1 MTLKD
6 LEQGFELHEKRL
18 ERVDQRLD
26 RLASTMESHDKHL
39 ARVDQGLDRLASSM
53 ESHDKRLTRVEDNL
67 AVQGEL
73 LNRVDQRLDRLAEM
87 FVQSEG
93 GRAEDRERMRLM
105 QAAMTALF
113 QRMDAFIRG
122 LERRDGHQKPGGE

>member
-1 MTLKD
+1 MMTLKD
-6 LEQGFELHEKRL
+6 LERGFELHERRL
-18 ERVDQRLD
+18 ERVDQSLD
-26 RLASTMESHDKHL
+26 RLASTMETHDKRL
-39 ARVDQGLDRLASSM
+39 ERVDQSLDRLASTM

-73 LNRVDQRLDRLAEM
+73 LNRLDQRLDRIAM
-87 FVQSEG
+87 FVEG
-93 GRAEDRERMRLM
+93 DREGLRVM